1 MLLRSTIQS
10 FRPMTASEH
19 ASLTITK
26 LRIATAKD
34 GETLQELLVRTE
46 STWSIEYTAV
56 ANSLQT
62 NSRLHA
68 AQLVK
73 IAQREP
79 YVQSR

>member
-1 MLLRSTIQS
+1 M
-10 FRPMTASEH
+10 
-19 ASLTITK
+19 TITK
-26 LRIATAKD
+26 LRIAMAKD
-34 GETLQELLVRTE
+34 GETLLELLSRTG
-46 STWSIEYTAV
+46 STWNIEQTAV

-79 YVQSR
+79 YGPSR